1 VHLLVVH
8 SVADVKSRIPVWL
21 TWSPVPG
28 DQLDVAVQA
37 NVAVVIAAFKDG
49 LQSQGYDFAAA
60 PDTPAARNIN
70 VVG

>member
-1 VHLLVVH
+1 MLTSSPTCCVVH
-8 SVADVKSRIPVWL
+8 MVSSTSD
-21 TWSPVPG
+21 
-28 DQLDVAVQA
+28 LDLAMQA

>member
-1 VHLLVVH
+1 MLVVH
-8 SVADVKSRIPVWL
+8 SVAEVKSCMLLVDMGSSASDL
-21 TWSPVPG
+21 
-28 DQLDVAVQA
+28 LEMAMQA